1 MSLLADRAESVVIR
15 AEGGTHTSMP
25 RIVYFSSISGNTH
38 RFVEKLGLPA
48 QRIPLY
54 AKDDPL
60 YVDEPYVLVV
70 PTYGGGPETRAVPK
84 QVIRFLNVEHNRSL
98 CRGVI
103 AAGNTNFGEA
113 YCIAGDIISRKL
125 QVPYLYR
132 FELFGTPDDVSAVQN
147 GLEAFW
153 KQQ

>member
-1 MSLLADRAESVVIR
+1 MILDLDRPDLRGRKMSEL
-15 AEGGTHTSMP
+15 
-25 RIVYFSSISGNTH
+25 VYFSSVSGNTE
-38 RFVEKLGLPA
+38 RFVEKLGIPA
-48 QRIPLY
+48 QRIPLH
-54 AKDDPL
+54 AKDEPL
-60 YVDEPYVLVV
+60 VVDEPYVLIV

-84 QVIRFLNVEHNRSL
+84 QVIRFLNDEHNRAL

-113 YCIAGDIISRKL
+113 YGIAGDIIARKL

-132 FELFGTPDDVSAVQN
+132 FELFGTPDDVTAVRE
-147 GLEAFW
+147 GLEKFW